1 MKTAL
6 LSGAFFS
13 VLGVLS
19 ATPALA
25 VDPKAPEQCITG
37 PVEKTYGGTTWL
49 VASCSDGKS
58 LVFVAKEG
66 GKAAPFEFDLTFTGD
81 GYDLTGHGDGDRK
94 YTDAAY
100 ADLQK
105 IKAADVLALIKATQA
120 VKPTKL
126 H

>member
-1 MKTAL
+1 MRRIAL
-6 LSGAFFS
+6 AFLFA
-13 VLGVLS
+13 LS

-25 VDPKAPEQCITG
+25 IDANAPEQCITG
-37 PVEKTYGGTTWL
+37 PIEKTYGGAPWL

-58 LVFVAKEG
+58 LVFVAKDG

-105 IKAADVLALIKATQA
+105 IKAADILALIKATQA
-120 VKPTKL
+120 VKPQKL

>member
-1 MKTAL
+1 MRSSVFLVAITAL
-6 LSGAFFS
+6 
-13 VLGVLS
+13 
-19 ATPALA
+19 TTRPALA
-25 VDPKAPEQCITG
+25 IDTKAPEQCITG

-49 VASCSDGKS
+49 VVSCSDGKS
-58 LVFVAKEG
+58 LVFIAKDG

-81 GYDLTGHGDGDRK
+81 GYDLNGHGDGDRK

-105 IKAADVLALIKATQA
+105 IKAADILALIKATQA
-120 VKPTKL
+120 VTPQKL